1 MEADHP
7 EDAPRY
13 PLTVPLEP
21 AQRTALTERWNQL
34 LPMRHLGARGDF
46 SDPEAVRVFI
56 DPVQDFHRGGLGTS
70 AVNGAVIAGL
80 CDAAVGMVGHVHT
93 QGRRGGTVQLNVVFL
108 RPVMGNRVTAIGRLI
123 RAGANLIFVAVEV
136 EDERGVVCARCDGI
150 LAISPRPAREAE
162 VAL

>member
-1 MEADHP
+1 MEDEPP
-7 EDAPRY
+7 ESSPRY
-13 PLTVPLEP
+13 PLTVPLEA
-21 AQRTALTERWNQL
+21 AQRATLTDRWNQL

-46 SDPEAVRVFI
+46 TDPEAVRVTI
-56 DPVQDFHRGGLGTS
+56 DPVQEFHRGGLGTA

-93 QGRRGGTVQLNVVFL
+93 QGRRGGTAQLNVMFL
-108 RPVMGNRVTAIGRLI
+108 RPVMGDRVTAVGRLT

-136 EDERGVVCARCDGI
+136 EDQRGVVCARCDGI
-150 LAISPRPAREAE
+150 LAVSQRAATGQD

>member
-1 MEADHP
+1 MEADRP
-7 EDAPRY
+7 EAVPRY

-21 AQRTALTERWNQL
+21 AQRAELTERWNRL

-46 SDPEAVRVFI
+46 SDPEAVRVI
-56 DPVQDFHRGGLGTS
+56 VDPIQEFHRGGLGTS

-93 QGRRGGTVQLNVVFL
+93 QGRRGGTAQLNVMFI
-108 RPVMGNRVTAIGRLI
+108 RPVMGNRVTAVGRLT

-150 LAISPRPAREAE
+150 LAVSPRPAAGTD